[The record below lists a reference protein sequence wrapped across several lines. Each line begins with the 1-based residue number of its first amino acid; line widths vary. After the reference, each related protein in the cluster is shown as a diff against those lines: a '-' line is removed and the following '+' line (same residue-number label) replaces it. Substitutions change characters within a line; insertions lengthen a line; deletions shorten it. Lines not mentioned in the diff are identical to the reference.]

1 MADEGDKLLLDLRA
15 GVEKRIREQ
24 LARHTRVSPN
34 VDYNAVVEIQMGQET
49 ERLERIYEKFDD
61 EGQDA
66 PADFVRGLIDDWLHE
81 LGNKLMG
88 RG

>member
-1 MADEGDKLLLDLRA
+1 MPDEGDELLLDLRA

-34 VDYNAVVEIQMGQET
+34 IDYNAVVDIQMDQET

-61 EGQDA
+61 EGQAA
-66 PADFVRGLIDDWLHE
+66 PADFVRVLIDDWLPE
-81 LGNKLMG
+81 LASRLK
-88 RG
+88 R